1 MYTVEID
8 LGGSDLRE
16 QMNEMREWLDERRF
30 EPTLF
35 NWDRNGGGML
45 LSVAFKATEEAR
57 AFANRVAGRLI
68 DVRAGVPN
76 RSDRP

>member
-45 LSVAFKATEEAR
+45 LSVALKATEVAPSVR
-57 AFANRVAGRLI
+57 KLVCRSANR
-68 DVRAGVPN
+68 
-76 RSDRP
+76 RSRRSSQ